1 MNRSLNSF
9 SRVVLVLAFVTT
21 AGQAKSLAALAD
33 SWKADWE
40 QTVAAAKKEGEV
52 SFYGSQGY
60 EKVFEVFQQKYPE
73 IKVNSETQTADESFS
88 VIMKGLEKYL

>member
-9 SRVVLVLAFVTT
+9 SRLVLVLAFVTT

-33 SWKADWE
+33 SWKAEWE

-52 SFYGSQGY
+52 SFYGRKRTLIVRGKKCIGVRSQN
-60 EKVFEVFQQKYPE
+60 V
-73 IKVNSETQTADESFS
+73 
-88 VIMKGLEKYL
+88 

>member
-9 SRVVLVLAFVTT
+9 SRLVLVLAFVTT

-52 SFYGSQGY
+52 VLRQPRLR
-60 EKVFEVFQQKYPE
+60 E
-73 IKVNSETQTADESFS
+73 
-88 VIMKGLEKYL
+88 GLRGLSTKISRSKLTP

>member
-9 SRVVLVLAFVTT
+9 SRLVLVLAFVTT

-52 SFYGSQGY
+52 SFYGSQVRRRSSRSFN
-60 EKVFEVFQQKYPE
+60 KNIPRSKL
-73 IKVNSETQTADESFS
+73 TQ
-88 VIMKGLEKYL
+88 